1 MEFTVPKF
9 IEKEAK
15 IIGPLTFKQFLCLV
29 IPGATVF
36 IAYYTLPVAITI
48 FLAIILM
55 GMGLAFAFYKPGGR
69 SFPLVM
75 KNFVT
80 FYPSSKLY
88 VWKIK
93 NIPPKIIK
101 KEKTEEK
108 NKKETVVS
116 PTITNSKLGN
126 LASKID
132 TYGGINQ

>member
-29 IPGATVF
+29 IPGTTVF
-36 IAYYTLPVAITI
+36 IAYYANLHIVLVV

-55 GMGLAFAFYKPGGR
+55 GGGLAFAFLKIGGR
-69 SFPLVM
+69 SFPVVM

-88 VWKIK
+88 VWKQK
-93 NIPPKIIK
+93 AIPPRIIK
-101 KEKTEEK
+101 KEKEK
-108 NKKETVVS
+108 EKKKEDVIA

-126 LASKID
+126 LSSKID
-132 TYGGINQ
+132 TFGQI

>member
-29 IPGATVF
+29 IPGTTVF
-36 IAYYTLPVAITI
+36 ISYYVLPLAITI

-55 GMGLAFAFYKPGGR
+55 SGGLAFAFLKIGGR
-69 SFPLVM
+69 SFPVVM

-88 VWKIK
+88 VWKQK
-93 NIPPKIIK
+93 QIPPRIIK
-101 KEKTEEK
+101 KEKEK
-108 NKKETVVS
+108 EKKQENVIA

-126 LASKID
+126 LSSKID
-132 TYGGINQ
+132 TYGGV

>member
-9 IEKEAK
+9 IEREAK

-36 IAYYTLPVAITI
+36 IAYYTLPIAIAI
-48 FLAIILM
+48 FLAVVLM
-55 GMGLAFAFYKPGGR
+55 GGGLAFAFLKIGGR
-69 SFPLVM
+69 SFPIVM

-101 KEKTEEK
+101 KEKEK
-108 NKKETVVS
+108 KKKQENVIA

-126 LASKID
+126 LSSKID
-132 TYGGINQ
+132 TYGGV

>member
-9 IEKEAK
+9 IEREAK

-36 IAYYTLPVAITI
+36 IAYYTLPLAIAI
-48 FLAIILM
+48 FLTVVLM
-55 GMGLAFAFYKPGGR
+55 GGGLAFAFLKIGGR
-69 SFPLVM
+69 SFPIVM

-101 KEKTEEK
+101 KEKEK
-108 NKKETVVS
+108 KKKQENVIA

-126 LASKID
+126 LSSKID
-132 TYGGINQ
+132 TYGGV